1 MCYYAGSYREG
12 TWGEGEPAMAADSN
26 SVRFEP
32 DQPLMLRDG
41 TITYADI
48 FRPDRPGRLPALLQ
62 RTPYNKSTPH
72 SRGYSLDAVRAAMA
86 GYVVVIQDVRGRYTS
101 DGEFYPFVDEM
112 SDGYDSVEWVAGQPW
127 CNGRV
132 GMFGSSYVGATQW
145 LAAKSKPPALQAI
158 APGVT
163 ASNYHDGWAWR
174 GGAFELGFNLYWTM
188 SSLVTENWRNL
199 STRLYLSPRQY
210 EMLVEAKDNVM
221 DSFLHLPLN
230 DHPELRGDMAP
241 YYFDWLDHPEY
252 DEYWRGISIEE
263 AHSEID
269 VPAFNYGGWYDIFLG
284 GTIRNFTGMRERGGT
299 EAARRGQ
306 RLVIGP
312 WVHSAIGDNV
322 AGERSFGSVASS
334 AYGIDLQGQ
343 LLRYF
348 DHWLRDEDNGVSEE
362 RPVTIFV
369 MGENAWREEDE
380 WPLSRAERVP
390 FFMRS
395 GGKANSLWGDGRLDR
410 DSPSGGEPPDVYVY
424 NPLDPVPTRG
434 GPVICDAGFVP
445 AGAYDQR
452 LVESRHDVLVYTTQP
467 LEEPLEVTGP
477 VTATIYASSS
487 APDTDFTAK
496 LIDVSPD
503 GYARNV
509 TEGIIRARSREA
521 GLPSSAIA
529 PGTVYKYDIDMWATS
544 NVFVQG
550 HRIRLEV
557 SSSNFPKYDRNANTG
572 EPLGS
577 DLTVASALQT
587 VHHSPEYPSHVT
599 LPIVPRG

>member
-1 MCYYAGSYREG
+1 
-12 TWGEGEPAMAADSN
+12 MAADTH
-26 SVRFEP
+26 SVRFDP

-62 RTPYNKSTPH
+62 RTPYSKSTPH

-86 GYVVVIQDVRGRYTS
+86 GYAVVIQDVRGRYTS

-132 GMFGSSYVGATQW
+132 GMYGSSYVGATQW
-145 LAAKSKPPALQAI
+145 LAAKSKPPSLQAI

-163 ASNYHDGWAWR
+163 ASNYQDGWAWR
-174 GGAFELGFNLYWTM
+174 GGAFELGFNLYWTI
-188 SSLVTENWRNL
+188 SSLVAENWRNL

-221 DSFLHLPLN
+221 DSFLNLPLN
-230 DHPELRGDMAP
+230 DLAELRGDMAP

-252 DEYWRGISIEE
+252 DEYWKGVSIEE
-263 AHSEID
+263 THSEIA

-284 GTIRNFTGMRERGGT
+284 GTIRNFTGMRDAGAT
-299 EAARRGQ
+299 EAAREGQ
-306 RLVIGP
+306 RLMIGP
-312 WVHSAIGDNV
+312 WVHSAIGDSV
-322 AGERSFGSVASS
+322 AGERSFGSVASA
-334 AYGIDLQGQ
+334 AYGIDLQGE

-348 DHWLRDEDNGVSEE
+348 DHWLRDEDNGVPDD

-369 MGENAWREEDE
+369 MGDNTWREEDE
-380 WPLSRAERVP
+380 WPLSRAELVP
-390 FFMRS
+390 FFMHS
-395 GGKANSLWGDGRLDR
+395 NGKANSLRGDGRLDR
-410 DSPSGGEPPDVYVY
+410 DAPGNGEPPDVYVY

-434 GPVICDAGFVP
+434 GPVICDAGTVP

-452 LVESRHDVLVYTTQP
+452 RVESRHDVLVYTTAE
-467 LEEPLEVTGP
+467 LDEPLEVTGP
-477 VTATIYASSS
+477 VAATIYASSS

-496 LIDVSPD
+496 LVDVGPD

-521 GLPSSAIA
+521 GQPASAIA

-544 NVFVQG
+544 NVFKRG
-550 HRIRLEV
+550 HRVRLEV

-572 EPLGS
+572 ERIGS
-577 DLTVASALQT
+577 DTTGASALQT

-599 LPIVPRG
+599 LPIVPRA

>member
-1 MCYYAGSYREG
+1 MPVRSARAF
-12 TWGEGEPAMAADSN
+12 GEGDPAMAADIH
-26 SVRFEP
+26 SVRFDP

-41 TITYADI
+41 TITYVDV
-48 FRPDRPGRLPALLQ
+48 FRPDSPGRLPALLQ
-62 RTPYNKSTPH
+62 RTPYSKGTPH

-86 GYVVVIQDVRGRYTS
+86 GYAVVIQDIRGRYTS

-112 SDGYDSVEWVAGQPW
+112 NDGYDSVEWVAGQPW

-132 GMFGSSYVGATQW
+132 GMYGSSYVGATQW
-145 LAAKSKPPALQAI
+145 LAAKSRPPALQAI

-163 ASNYHDGWAWR
+163 ASNYQDGWVWR
-174 GGAFELGFNLYWTM
+174 GGAFELGFSLYWTM
-188 SSLVTENWRNL
+188 SSLVAENWRNL
-199 STRLYLSPRQY
+199 STRLYLSPKQY
-210 EMLVEAKDNVM
+210 EMLVEAKDSVM
-221 DSFLHLPLN
+221 SSFMHLPLSDN
-230 DHPELRGDMAP
+230 PELRGDMAP

-252 DEYWRGISIEE
+252 DDYWRGISIEE
-263 AHSEID
+263 AHSEIT

-284 GTIRNFTGMRERGGT
+284 GTIRNFAGMRETGAT
-299 EAARRGQ
+299 ETARQGQ

-348 DHWLRDEDNGVSEE
+348 DHWLKDEDNGVSED

-369 MGENAWREEDE
+369 MGENVWREEDE
-380 WPLSRAERVP
+380 WPLSRAEQVP
-390 FFMRS
+390 FFIS
-395 GGKANSLWGDGRLDR
+395 SNGKANSLWGDGRLDR
-410 DSPSGGEPPDVYVY
+410 DAPRGGEPPDVYVY

-434 GPVICDAGFVP
+434 GPVICDAGVVP

-467 LEEPLEVTGP
+467 LEQALEVTGP
-477 VTATIYASSS
+477 VTATVYASSS

-496 LIDVSPD
+496 LVDVGPD

-509 TEGIIRARSREA
+509 AEGILRARSREA
-521 GLPSSAIA
+521 DRPSSNIE
-529 PGTVYKYDIDMWATS
+529 PGAVNRYDIDMWATS
-544 NVFVQG
+544 NVFMRG
-550 HRIRLEV
+550 HRVRLEV

-572 EPLGS
+572 EPIGS
-577 DLTVASALQT
+577 DRTVVSALQT

>member
-1 MCYYAGSYREG
+1 
-12 TWGEGEPAMAADSN
+12 MAADTH

-41 TITYADI
+41 TITYADV

-62 RTPYNKSTPH
+62 RTPYSKSTPH

-86 GYVVVIQDVRGRYTS
+86 GYAVVIQDVRGRYTS

-132 GMFGSSYVGATQW
+132 GMYGSSYVGATQW
-145 LAAKSKPPALQAI
+145 LAAKAKPPSLQAI

-188 SSLVTENWRNL
+188 SSLVAENWRNL

-210 EMLVEAKDNVM
+210 EMLVEAKDHVM

-230 DHPELRGDMAP
+230 DLAELRGDMAP
-241 YYFDWLDHPEY
+241 YYFDWLGHPEY
-252 DEYWRGISIEE
+252 DEYWKGIAIEE
-263 AHSEID
+263 AHSEIT

-284 GTIRNFTGMRERGGT
+284 GTIRNFTGMRDAGAA
-299 EAARRGQ
+299 EAARKGQ
-306 RLVIGP
+306 RLMIGP
-312 WVHSAIGDNV
+312 WVHSAIGDSV

-348 DHWLRDEDNGVSEE
+348 NHWLKDEDNGVPDD

-369 MGENAWREEDE
+369 MGDNTWREEDE
-380 WPLSRAERVP
+380 WPLSRAETVP
-390 FFMRS
+390 FFIS
-395 GGKANSLWGDGRLDR
+395 SNGKANSLWGDGRLVR
-410 DSPSGGEPPDVYVY
+410 DAPGDGEPPDVYVY
-424 NPLDPVPTRG
+424 NPLDPVLTRG
-434 GPVICDAGFVP
+434 GPVICDAGVVP

-452 LVESRHDVLVYTTQP
+452 LVESRHDVLVYTTAE

-496 LIDVSPD
+496 LVDVGPD

-521 GLPSSAIA
+521 GQPASAIA

-544 NVFVQG
+544 NVFKRG
-550 HRIRLEV
+550 HRVRLEV
-557 SSSNFPKYDRNANTG
+557 SSSNFPKYDRNTNTG
-572 EPLGS
+572 GPIGS
-577 DLTVASALQT
+577 DTAVASALQT

-599 LPIVPRG
+599 LPVVLRT

>member
-1 MCYYAGSYREG
+1 
-12 TWGEGEPAMAADSN
+12 MAADSH
-26 SVRFEP
+26 SVRFDP

-41 TITYADI
+41 TITYVDV
-48 FRPDRPGRLPALLQ
+48 FRPDGPARLPALLQ
-62 RTPYNKSTPH
+62 RTPYNKGTPR
-72 SRGYSLDAVRAAMA
+72 SRGYSLDAIRAAMA
-86 GYVVVIQDVRGRYTS
+86 GYAVVIQDIRGRYTS

-145 LAAKSKPPALQAI
+145 LAAKSKPPSLQAI

-174 GGAFELGFNLYWTM
+174 GGAFELGFNLYWTI

-210 EMLVEAKDNVM
+210 EMLLEAKDSVM
-221 DSFLHLPLN
+221 KSFLHLPLDAN
-230 DHPELRGDMAP
+230 PELRGDMAP
-241 YYFDWLDHPEY
+241 YYADWLAHPEY
-252 DEYWRGISIEE
+252 DDYWRAISIEE
-263 AHSEID
+263 AHSEIT

-284 GTIRNFTGMRERGGT
+284 GTIRNFAGMREGGAT
-299 EAARRGQ
+299 EAAKQGQ

-312 WVHSAIGDNV
+312 WTHAAIGDNV

-348 DHWLRDEDNGVSEE
+348 DHWLRDEDNGVPGD

-369 MGENAWREEDE
+369 MGENVWREEDE
-380 WPLSRAERVP
+380 WPLSRAEQVP
-390 FFMRS
+390 FFIRS
-395 GGKANSLWGDGRLDR
+395 RGKANSLKGDGRLTR
-410 DSPSGGEPPDVYVY
+410 DAAGSGEPPDVYVY

-434 GPVICDAGFVP
+434 GPVICDEGIVP

-452 LVESRHDVLVYTTQP
+452 LVESRHDVLVYTTPP

-496 LIDVSPD
+496 LVDVGPD

-509 TEGIIRARSREA
+509 TEGIVRARSREA
-521 GLPSSAIA
+521 GLPSSMIE

-544 NVFVQG
+544 NVFMRG

-557 SSSNFPKYDRNANTG
+557 SSSNFPKYDRNANSG
-572 EPLGS
+572 GRIGR
-577 DLTVASALQT
+577 DRTVVSALQT
-587 VHHSPEYPSHVT
+587 VHHSTEHPSHVT
-599 LPIVPRG
+599 LPIVPRV

>member
-1 MCYYAGSYREG
+1 
-12 TWGEGEPAMAADSN
+12 
-26 SVRFEP
+26 
-32 DQPLMLRDG
+32 
-41 TITYADI
+41 
-48 FRPDRPGRLPALLQ
+48 
-62 RTPYNKSTPH
+62 
-72 SRGYSLDAVRAAMA
+72 
-86 GYVVVIQDVRGRYTS
+86 
-101 DGEFYPFVDEM
+101 
-112 SDGYDSVEWVAGQPW
+112 
-127 CNGRV
+127 
-132 GMFGSSYVGATQW
+132 
-145 LAAKSKPPALQAI
+145 
-158 APGVT
+158 
-163 ASNYHDGWAWR
+163 
-174 GGAFELGFNLYWTM
+174 
-188 SSLVTENWRNL
+188 
-199 STRLYLSPRQY
+199 
-210 EMLVEAKDNVM
+210 
-221 DSFLHLPLN
+221 
-230 DHPELRGDMAP
+230 
-241 YYFDWLDHPEY
+241 
-252 DEYWRGISIEE
+252 
-263 AHSEID
+263 
-269 VPAFNYGGWYDIFLG
+269 
-284 GTIRNFTGMRERGGT
+284 MRERGGA

-544 NVFVQG
+544 NVFMQG